1 MFLTLDVFIF
11 YWVYL
16 LQISKAMQ
24 FHGKIFPF
32 QNWLIKKSTL
42 TIPKLR
48 MTHEKRDEL
57 NKAAKVWNETLK
69 LEGNSVPL
77 CVETPSANQLI
88 QLEEMIKLE
97 AEEGGAF
104 ALDEF
109 TDDGFFNRQ
118 LLRNSQDIVITE
130 RPGGEPVAAAIIGQ
144 SGICRMMSPLA
155 GGYILVRKEYRRKDI
170 GNALLTFIME
180 EAQRQ
185 GFKGFLADVFPHC
198 HGYINILL
206 QNGFFVTGSMPK
218 VAFVKG
224 QGLTHSLIVFKDF
237 GRLQNKM
244 LPSKI

>member
-1 MFLTLDVFIF
+1 MA
-11 YWVYL
+11 YWVYI
-16 LQISKAMQ
+16 LQISKALQ

-42 TIPKLR
+42 TIPTLR
-48 MTHEKRDEL
+48 MNHHKRDEL
-57 NKAAKVWNETLK
+57 NKGAKVWNETLK
-69 LEGNSVPL
+69 LKDDNVPL
-77 CVETPSANQLI
+77 CVETPNASQLI

-104 ALDEF
+104 AMDEF

-144 SGICRMMSPLA
+144 SGICRMMSPMA
-155 GGYILVRKEYRRKDI
+155 GGYILVKKEYRRKGI
-170 GNALLTFIME
+170 GNALLSFVTE
-180 EAQRQ
+180 EAERQ

-198 HGYINILL
+198 NGYINVLL

-218 VAFVKG
+218 AAFVKG

-237 GRLQNKM
+237 GCLQNKM